1 MMKKSAAAALLAGML
16 AMAACGAPATTTT
29 QGLPGSTAGSD
40 QSASTESGSLADD
53 AMADLESDIEDF
65 ATRVA
70 ASDSADEVRDAWNA
84 LAARLM
90 TVVESAEDGTSEA
103 REQLMAELDEFS
115 ETLSQLQVEGEV
127 RSAWDALRARI
138 EEEVG

>member
-1 MMKKSAAAALLAGML
+1 MMKKSAAAALLAGMF
-16 AMAACGAPATTTT
+16 AIAACGTPATTTT
-29 QGLPGSTAGSD
+29 QGLPGSTAGSE
-40 QSASTESGSLADD
+40 QTAPTESSVADD

-70 ASDSADEVRDAWNA
+70 ASDSAEEVRDAWNA

-90 TVVESAEDGTSEA
+90 TVVESAEEGTSEA
-103 REQLMAELDEFS
+103 REQLMAELDGFS

-127 RSAWDALRARI
+127 LSAWDALRARI